1 MFVYE
6 SLHSRIQ
13 MLSSD
18 DAIKINQW
26 LCVDSRLPEKR
37 MVYLLLSR
45 ELRNLVNELH
55 RCLVIFEREA
65 FSDMWTSSV
74 SRCMA
79 LKV

>member
-1 MFVYE
+1 M
-6 SLHSRIQ
+6 
-13 MLSSD
+13 
-18 DAIKINQW
+18 
-26 LCVDSRLPEKR
+26 DSRLPEKR

-55 RCLVIFEREA
+55 RCLVIFERKA
-65 FSDMWTSSV
+65 FSNMRTSSV